1 MRFRFASALG
11 ISLTLISVLA
21 LIWLVRSRPDPG
33 GSPGPAEAQRGGQ
46 LVVSVRSEPR
56 SFNRVV
62 TGTQSAELL
71 ALLMQ
76 SRLVRLN
83 KATWEL
89 EPGLADNWE
98 SSPDGLVHTL
108 HLRPGV
114 AWSDGTPFTSAD
126 VVFTLTAAMDPKSGS
141 VLTSVLTAG
150 GKPITVNA
158 PTPDTVTLTFAGPS
172 GLGLRMLDQVAI
184 LPK

>member
-1 MRFRFASALG
+1 MRFRFASTLG
-11 ISLTLISVLA
+11 IFLTLISGLA
-21 LIWLVRSRPDPG
+21 LIWWVRSSS
-33 GSPGPAEAQRGGQ
+33 SPGETPGLAEPQRGGQ

-62 TGTQSAELL
+62 TGTQSAELM

-83 KATWEL
+83 KVTFEL
-89 EPGLADNWE
+89 EPALAEKWE

-150 GKPITVNA
+150 GKPITVN
-158 PTPDTVTLTFAGPS
+158 
-172 GLGLRMLDQVAI
+172 
-184 LPK
+184 

>member
-1 MRFRFASALG
+1 
-11 ISLTLISVLA
+11 
-21 LIWLVRSRPDPG
+21 
-33 GSPGPAEAQRGGQ
+33 

-56 SFNRVV
+56 SFNRLV

-76 SRLVRLN
+76 SRLLRVN
-83 KATWEL
+83 KATFEL
-89 EPGLADNWE
+89 EPMLAETWE
-98 SSPDGLVHTL
+98 SSADGLVHTL
-108 HLRPGV
+108 HLRKGV

-126 VVFTLTAAMDPKSGS
+126 VVFTFKAAMDPKAGS

-150 GKPITVNA
+150 GKPITVAA
-158 PTPDTVTLTFAGPS
+158 PTPDTVTVTFAGPS

-184 LPK
+184 LPRHRLESCQVRDVSVSFEATDAVS